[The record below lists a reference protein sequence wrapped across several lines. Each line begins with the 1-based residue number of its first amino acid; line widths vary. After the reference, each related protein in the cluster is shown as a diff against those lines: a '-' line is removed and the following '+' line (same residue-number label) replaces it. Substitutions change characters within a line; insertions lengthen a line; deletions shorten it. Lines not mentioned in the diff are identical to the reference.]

1 MANTQKLMTLADT
14 ANLIAKTH
22 RNASGGSRPEYD
34 TAAGEY
40 GNLKAYWDAH
50 RDGRV
55 YGARFPKYTY
65 SNTPT
70 GVKTRDNANLTIE
83 ISTNTTA
90 GRDDYAALNAFKVFD
105 VNATV
110 DTDGK
115 PHVTAI
121 SGLDDRY
128 KADGTNKK
136 PKRLF
141 VILTLL
147 MCAQVIWYAYS
158 GNGFALVF
166 AIVLGAMALVLR
178 NSYQKANRA
187 IAKAFEEE
195 GDQRVIV
202 GEEKLYLNEKEVAY
216 SEIAHC
222 YQLKHCFS
230 IVYQGNHVYV
240 IPKSVLNVEQAQ
252 ELASLVQQKAPQAY
266 HDLTQK

>member
-1 MANTQKLMTLADT
+1 MQPLEKKMEQQQEQLEQNEEMEQAQEQEQLEETPQDDA
-14 ANLIAKTH
+14 
-22 RNASGGSRPEYD
+22 PEGYRID
-34 TAAGEY
+34 FAVRYVDIFEGLE
-40 GNLKAYWDAH
+40 
-50 RDGRV
+50 
-55 YGARFPKYTY
+55 
-65 SNTPT
+65 
-70 GVKTRDNANLTIE
+70 
-83 ISTNTTA
+83 
-90 GRDDYAALNAFKVFD
+90 
-105 VNATV
+105 AT
-110 DTDGK
+110 D
-115 PHVTAI
+115 
-121 SGLDDRY
+121 

-141 VILTLL
+141 VI
-147 MCAQVIWYAYS
+147 
-158 GNGFALVF
+158 
-166 AIVLGAMALVLR
+166 MALVLR

-252 ELASLVQQKAPQAY
+252 ELASLMQQKAPQAY

>member
-1 MANTQKLMTLADT
+1 MQPLEEKMEQQQEQLEQNEEMEQAQEQEQLEETPQDDA
-14 ANLIAKTH
+14 
-22 RNASGGSRPEYD
+22 PEGYRID
-34 TAAGEY
+34 FAVRY
-40 GNLKAYWDAH
+40 
-50 RDGRV
+50 V
-55 YGARFPKYTY
+55 
-65 SNTPT
+65 
-70 GVKTRDNANLTIE
+70 E
-83 ISTNTTA
+83 IFE
-90 GRDDYAALNAFKVFD
+90 GLE
-105 VNATV
+105 AT
-110 DTDGK
+110 D
-115 PHVTAI
+115 
-121 SGLDDRY
+121 

-252 ELASLVQQKAPQAY
+252 ELASLMQQKAPQAY